1 MAEKPETDAGGS
13 RRKRR
18 DSASG
23 ASSVTAERENAAP
36 GEPRMMEEVV
46 ERENMR
52 AAYQQVRRNGGAPG
66 IDGMSVE
73 ELGRYLAVE
82 SGKGSRKH
90 C

>member
-36 GEPRMMEEVV
+36 GEQFLSKRLRLRVNRAKSAVDRPWKPEVSGLLDD
-46 ERENMR
+46 RR
-52 AAYQQVRRNGGAPG
+52 AGHHG
-66 IDGMSVE
+66 
-73 ELGRYLAVE
+73 
-82 SGKGSRKH
+82 
-90 C
+90 